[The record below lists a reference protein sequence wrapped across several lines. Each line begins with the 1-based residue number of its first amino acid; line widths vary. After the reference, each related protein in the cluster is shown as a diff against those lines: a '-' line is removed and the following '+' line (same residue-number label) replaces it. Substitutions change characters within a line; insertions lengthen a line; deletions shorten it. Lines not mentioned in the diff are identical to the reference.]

1 VILPNDNIL
10 IGGVDT
16 RFLGPKGYTLP
27 FAARYSAWTVGFFVM
42 VVGLA
47 LERKLGIGFNPYS
60 AVWALMITVT
70 ITTLLHKHI
79 DTERPVRALA
89 QVFWREVDAPRTPHR
104 IETTVRVPRLR
115 P

>member
-1 VILPNDNIL
+1 MSLPNDDIL
-10 IGGVDT
+10 RGGVDT

-42 VVGLA
+42 VLCLA
-47 LERKLGIGFNPYS
+47 LERRVGIGFNPYS

-70 ITTLLHKHI
+70 LTTVIHRHV
-79 DTERPVRALA
+79 DVERPVRALA
-89 QVFWREVDAPRTPHR
+89 TTFWHEVDAPRTPPR
-104 IETTVRVPRLR
+104 VEVVIRVPRLR